1 MKLYISFVLLLIGS
15 LLSCSRNI
23 KCETGNKREDLLTS
37 IIKYTHD
44 SIYRQEPLIYTGNNF
59 YLAIDTPLP
68 ISIISPVDSFN
79 YLVKADS
86 LCKLSYVD
94 VTVRNS
100 WTFHIDYLSAVDSV
114 TYNCKISCGRYSYN
128 LLLLGRTKPLPTDDC
143 QLLARSIDYVTIKK
157 NGCDYVITRISR
169 SYY

>member
-1 MKLYISFVLLLIGS
+1 MLIVS
-15 LLSCSRNI
+15 LLSCSRNF
-23 KCETGNKREDLLTS
+23 KCETTNEKVDLLTS

-44 SIYRQEPLIYTGNNF
+44 SIYWQEPLINKNNNF
-59 YLAIDTPLP
+59 YLAIDTPIP
-68 ISIISPVDSFN
+68 NSIISPVDSYN

-86 LCKLSYVD
+86 LCKLSYLN
-94 VTVRNS
+94 VTVRNP

-128 LLLLGRTKPLPTDDC
+128 LLFLGRSKPLPTDYC
-143 QLLARSIDYVTIKK
+143 QLLARSIDYIIIKK
-157 NGCDYVITRISR
+157 IGCDYVITRLSR